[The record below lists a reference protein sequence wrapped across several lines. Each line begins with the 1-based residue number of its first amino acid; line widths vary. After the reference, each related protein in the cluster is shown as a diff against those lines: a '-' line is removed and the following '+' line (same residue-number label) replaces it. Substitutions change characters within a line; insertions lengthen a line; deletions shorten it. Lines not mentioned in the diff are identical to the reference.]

1 MSLRPNQKG
10 NGFYLY
16 NLAKKFWPG
25 LNDLPALRQFQGV
38 VDVLGFLLFLPIAL
52 ISLYWLVRVTDL
64 SVFTRQGWLVLLL
77 LGLFIVSGQLGFF
90 MVREVGS
97 GRFSD
102 MSGSLDEVFIWTG
115 IFLLGPTAL
124 WVAVLWELLTLLYQ
138 VTAKSAPAAWN
149 HLRNTTI
156 NLAGASSYLL
166 GWTLYHAAG
175 GVVPLPGLNLGAIGL
190 AMEALIVQFA
200 ASRLIWLLFF
210 FMISYLNTHTD
221 LKAEIYQPAWWRF
234 QAVVLTLPGLALPF
248 SILTAGLYVE
258 HGPVVFLFFVGG
270 LILVSILTNR
280 LSQSAERNRQH
291 LRQLEQLDRLGR
303 ALLEAPC
310 DLPDLPDLLKQ
321 FVPAMFPYCV
331 IEIRILPDRTVMHEP
346 ADRPGLNESVW
357 RWWQVNKK
365 AFIFNHPEEL
375 PWKRVSDDENG
386 WLLVPII
393 SPESSQPIGGI
404 YLAQHQGAVGSPSF
418 LSSHHLAA
426 QSLAASIGVA
436 LQRDADC
443 AKNLAYQATL
453 QELEMA
459 WQIQKSL
466 LPDELPRL
474 PGWQLEA
481 TLIPARQASGDYYD
495 VIPLPSGRIG
505 LVIADVSDKG
515 MGAAV
520 YMALSRTLLRTF
532 AFEIDSHP
540 ALALA
545 AANHRILTDTRS
557 DQFVTVFYGV
567 LDPVTGILNYV
578 NAGHNPPILI
588 DRASGRVINQL
599 IRTGIPVGIQEFSW
613 EEKQIE
619 ICPDQLLL
627 LYTDGITEAQNES
640 SELFGSPRL
649 IQALQNN
656 RDKLALELINSLLNE
671 MQAFI
676 KGAQQS
682 DDITLM
688 VLVRNDQ
695 E

>member
-1 MSLRPNQKG
+1 MYS
-10 NGFYLY
+10 
-16 NLAKKFWPG
+16 LAKKFWPG
-25 LNDLPALRQFQGV
+25 LDDLPALRQFQGV
-38 VDVLGFLLFLPIAL
+38 VDVLGAIFYLPIAL
-52 ISLYWLVRVTDL
+52 VSLYWLVRLTDPF
-64 SVFTRQGWLVLLL
+64 VFIQQGWLLLL
-77 LGLFIVSGQLGFF
+77 LLVLFIISGQLGFF
-90 MVREVGS
+90 LVREVGV

-124 WVAVLWELLTLLYQ
+124 WVEVFWELATLLYQ
-138 VTAKSAPAAWN
+138 IATKAAPAAWN
-149 HLRNTTI
+149 RFRNTTI
-156 NLAGASSYLL
+156 TLAAVSSFLL
-166 GWTLYHAAG
+166 GWTFYHAIG
-175 GVVPLPGLNLGAIGL
+175 GILPLPGLALGAIGI
-190 AMEALIVQFA
+190 ALQALLVQFF
-200 ASRLIWLLFF
+200 ASRLLWLLFF
-210 FMISYLNTHTD
+210 FLISYLHTHQN
-221 LKAEIYQPAWWRF
+221 LKIEMYQNAWWRF
-234 QAVVLTLPGLALPF
+234 QALVFTLPGLALPF
-248 SILTAGLYVE
+248 SILTAGLYIE
-258 HGPVVFLFFVGG
+258 HGLVVFLFFVAG
-270 LILVSILTNR
+270 LMLVSVLTNQ
-280 LSQSAERNRQH
+280 LSQSSERNRQH

-310 DLPDLPDLLKQ
+310 DLPNLPDLLKHY
-321 FVPAMFPYCV
+321 VPAMFPYCV
-331 IEIRILPDRTVMHEP
+331 IEIRILPDRIVMHEP

-357 RWWQVNKK
+357 HWWRVNKK
-365 AFIFNHPEEL
+365 AYIFKHLEEL
-375 PWKRVSDDENG
+375 PWKPVTDDENG
-386 WLLVPII
+386 WLLVPVI
-393 SPESSQPIGGI
+393 STESSQPIGAI
-404 YLAQHQGAVGSPSF
+404 YLAQHQGALGSPSF
-418 LSSHHLAA
+418 LSSHYLAA

-443 AKNLAYQATL
+443 AKNLAYQVTL

-474 PGWQLEA
+474 PGWELEA
-481 TLIPARQASGDYYD
+481 NLIPARQASGDYYD
-495 VIPLPSGRIG
+495 VIPLPSGKIG

-578 NAGHNPPILI
+578 NAGHNPPLLFDRSSGKVI
-588 DRASGRVINQL
+588 DQL
-599 IRTGIPVGIQEFSW
+599 IRTGIPVGIQEYAW

-619 ICPDQLLL
+619 ICPGQLLL
-627 LYTDGITEAQNES
+627 LYTDGITEAQDDR
-640 SELFGSPRL
+640 SELFGSQNL
-649 IQALQNN
+649 IRAIQTNLE
-656 RDKLALELINSLLNE
+656 KPALEQINGLLNA
-671 MQAFI
+671 MQGFV

-688 VLVRNDQ
+688 ILAREED
-695 E
+695 